1 MLKKVEIKQLKIIGF
16 RGVQNLVWNPHD
28 GMNLILG
35 GGDCGKSTILEAIG
49 LLLNPSNYLPL
60 TEADFWNKN
69 SGEGFS
75 IEASIFASDDFEF
88 SAGKKIYWPWV
99 WDGENPKLP
108 IGDNDEIFEA
118 KTPVFQVSVSAN
130 GNFDLSWDIIQP
142 DGSREHFPVGLRRK
156 IGLVELTSNDRNDR
170 DLRLVS
176 GSALDRLISENSLR
190 SKLGQAIAQVPLK
203 GALSADAHHALD
215 KLDRSLKKSHLPSG
229 LDLGITSS
237 QGISIGSLIG
247 LLASKGDISLPL
259 ASWGAGTRRMT
270 ALHIAAT
277 RLSETRIAAIDELER
292 GLEPYRLRQLIK
304 SLLNCETQSFVTTH
318 SSIAIECSEGAQLW
332 YLDAACAIG
341 KLDREKTATQ
351 QRRDP
356 ETFLSRVSAIV
367 EGETEVGFVM
377 AILETLFGG
386 NPIDAGVRVC
396 LGQGDNQLLGLL
408 ESLNTS
414 GIQFVGFADN
424 DGKNPVRWARLKTAM
439 KDRLF
444 QWEEGC
450 IEKNILGLLSDEY
463 LEKLFKDYEG
473 DWDGYRLRTVATRLG
488 IDGKTFD
495 EITQAA
501 SDTGTTLRDV
511 IIDAATGNCDGVEDK
526 GEKKTW
532 KKHAQSWF
540 KKADGSGGRELLYH
554 LRHANKWA
562 ELEETLRP
570 FFNSVLT
577 LSGKEAVMRI
587 GL

>member
-1 MLKKVEIKQLKIIGF
+1 MAKKAEIKQLKIIGF

-49 LLLNPSNYLPL
+49 LLLNPSNYLSL

-69 SGEGFS
+69 SEEGFS
-75 IEASIFASDDFEF
+75 IEASIYVSEDFEF
-88 SAGKKIYWPWV
+88 SSGTKIYWPWE
-99 WDGENPKLP
+99 WDGKNPTLP
-108 IGDNDEIFEA
+108 TADDDEIPDA
-118 KTPVFQVSVSAN
+118 QTPVFQVSVSAN
-130 GNFDLSWDIIQP
+130 GNFDLSWEIVQP

-190 SKLGQAIAQVPLK
+190 SKIGQAIAQVPLK
-203 GALSADAHHALD
+203 GALSGDANQALD
-215 KLDRSLKKSHLPSG
+215 ELDKSLQEKHLPSG

-259 ASWGAGTRRMT
+259 ASWGAGTRRMS
-270 ALHIAAT
+270 ALQIAAT
-277 RLSETRIAAIDELER
+277 RQRETRITAIDELER
-292 GLEPYRLRQLIK
+292 GLEPYRLRQLVA
-304 SLLNCETQSFVTTH
+304 SLLNSGTQSFVTTH
-318 SSIAIECSEGAQLW
+318 SPIAIECSEGAQLW
-332 YLDAACAIG
+332 YLDAACSIG
-341 KLDREKTATQ
+341 KLDRGKTATHQ
-351 QRRDP
+351 SRDP

-367 EGETEVGFVM
+367 EGETEVGFVT
-377 AILETLFGG
+377 AILETLFDS
-386 NPIDAGVRVC
+386 NPLDAGVRVS
-396 LGQGDNQLLGLL
+396 LGQGDDQLLGLL

-424 DGKNPVRWARLKTAM
+424 DGKSPDRWASLKTAM

-450 IEKNILGLLSDEY
+450 IETNILSLMPDEY
-463 LEKLFKDYEG
+463 LENLFKDDEG

-488 IDGKTFD
+488 IDGKSFE
-495 EITQAA
+495 EIKQTA
-501 SDTGTTLRDV
+501 SETGTQLRDV
-511 IIDAATGNCDGVEDK
+511 IIASATGNNEGVEDK
-526 GEKKTW
+526 GEKKSW

-540 KKADGSGGRELLYH
+540 KKADGSGGRELLHH
-554 LRHANKWA
+554 LHQAKKWE

-570 FFNSVLT
+570 FFNSILT
-577 LSGKEAVMRI
+577 LSGKEAVRKI
-587 GL
+587 G